1 MKIAIMQPYFMPY
14 IGYWQLVNAVDK
26 YIIYDDVNYI
36 KRGWVNRNR
45 ILINGEP
52 AYFHIPI
59 VGGSQNK
66 LINQIETNS
75 EERFIRKSLRTIEL
89 AYKRAPFFINIYP
102 LMEKIMHCNKDKI
115 SEYIIES
122 IHVVCDYLDIKTE
135 LIFSSA
141 INKDVGLKAQDKIV
155 SICKTIGATEYYNPV
170 GGMELYSFA
179 VFRKNG
185 IRLKFLKTND
195 IKYRQFG
202 NTFHE
207 NLSIVDVMMF
217 NSKEEIGKMLS
228 NYIIITE

>member
-135 LIFSSA
+135 LIVSSA